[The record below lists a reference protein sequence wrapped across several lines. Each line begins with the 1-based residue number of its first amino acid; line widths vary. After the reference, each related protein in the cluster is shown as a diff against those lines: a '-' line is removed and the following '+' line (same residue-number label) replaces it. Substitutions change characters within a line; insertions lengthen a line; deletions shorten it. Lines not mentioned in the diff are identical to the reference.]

1 MGMLQSSLRFSAHE
15 MHLFALY
22 DELRRSG
29 EVKTM
34 LHSDVIRKLNERQDL
49 GDKSDHG
56 PVKGSDI
63 DFVMANF
70 TELRKCRSRAVLI
83 PEQPPPKLTVNT
95 DIPPVI
101 PQAEPRK
108 KKRKR
113 HTSPLSSALTKMRR
127 KGYLCRSRFRGNVP
141 SEGDYVLLTA
151 EEQDKWRKEGET
163 SLAFHGDRDYLQ
175 QMLGDT
181 VEVSPII
188 DGRLA
193 IRVRVDNVSVAED
206 EVQPEE
212 EKPQE
217 NETVS
222 KAVSETVS
230 ETVSKTVSETVS
242 EQVNN

>member
-83 PEQPPPKLTVNT
+83 PEQSPPKLTVNT

-113 HTSPLSSALTKMRR
+113 HTSPLSSALLKMRR

-175 QMLGDT
+175 KMLGDT

-193 IRVRVDNVSVAED
+193 IRVRVDND
-206 EVQPEE
+206 VQPQEE
-212 EKPQE
+212 ERQE
-217 NETVS
+217 EG
-222 KAVSETVS
+222 TVS
-230 ETVSKTVSETVS
+230 ETVNETVS
-242 EQVNN
+242 EEVDN